1 MRGSRKYF
9 GGRGGGGKAYLSLAG
24 VVVLRHIFD
33 NLLCLEIFYFP
44 GEGGGDPPPLRSA
57 HEQRGNDC
65 ED

>member
-44 GEGGGDPPPLRSA
+44 GEGGGGPPSVKIRA
-57 HEQRGNDC
+57 
-65 ED
+65 

>member
-33 NLLCLEIFYFP
+33 NLLCLEIFNFL
-44 GEGGGDPPPLRSA
+44 GEGGGPPSVKIRA
-57 HEQRGNDC
+57 
-65 ED
+65 

>member
-9 GGRGGGGKAYLSLAG
+9 GGRGGKAYLSLAG

-44 GEGGGDPPPLRSA
+44 GEGGEDPPPLRSA